1 MVRGG
6 YIGSR
11 GDGANV
17 GLAGEANQRRCRV
30 QRDKKMV
37 WERPGVCVYVPVSAC
52 AIVWWWWAQQGRG

>member
-11 GDGANV
+11 GDGPNV
-17 GLAGEANQRRCRV
+17 GLVGEANQRRCRV

-37 WERPGVCVYVPVSAC
+37 WERPGVCVC
-52 AIVWWWWAQQGRG
+52 ASECVCDCVVVVAQQGRG